1 MSKREDRRALG
12 RAIATGSKAEMGAA
26 LDRIIEPRN
35 QVWERLSD
43 MALGWVADAIIDGRS
58 ELVEGLK
65 EAMDGVPE

>member
-12 RAIATGSKAEMGAA
+12 RAIATGSKSEIVAA

-43 MALGWVADAIIDGRS
+43 MALGWVAAAIIDGRS